1 VELLYPV
8 NSRDGK
14 PPPRRNGLRE
24 GTAFKEDRNAMDA
37 IPPMRLTIVER
48 TDPACTV
55 QQTLEREWFAVP
67 PLHYQLD
74 ALNADARS

>member
-1 VELLYPV
+1 
-8 NSRDGK
+8 
-14 PPPRRNGLRE
+14 
-24 GTAFKEDRNAMDA
+24 MDA